1 VSWHLHLL
9 PLQEAVRDGGL
20 AWAASADS
28 PRGLPYHVPG
38 PQPSARVLDV
48 LGAFRAAGCHG
59 RAWFEVRHLDPGLG
73 LPQCPDPITCAG
85 TGGLDLGEVSLHV
98 AGQAGGEHPLQADDA
113 VEGVSFRKPSGAA
126 ALHAACALTAV
137 TGPLLVYEPSAN
149 QVFVVWPDE
158 QAEDDAP
165 PSHAG

>member
-1 VSWHLHLL
+1 VSWHLHVL
-9 PLQEAVRDGGL
+9 PLHEAVRDGGP

-28 PRGLPYHVPG
+28 ARGLPDHVPG
-38 PQPSARVLDV
+38 PQPPARVLDV

-59 RAWFEVRHLDPGLG
+59 RAWFEVSDLDPGLG
-73 LPQCPDPITCAG
+73 LPQCPDPMTCAD
-85 TGGLDLGEVSLHV
+85 TGGMDLGEVSLHV
-98 AGQAGGEHPLQADDA
+98 AGQAGGEHPLQADAA

-149 QVFVVWPDE
+149 QVLVVWPDE
-158 QAEDDAP
+158 QAKDL
-165 PSHAG
+165 AGEWPW